1 MNRSD
6 YFVVNEFLNNEWS
19 TLYEN
24 YNALSDDQQK
34 IKILDKLLWVNGLRL
49 KAVEQLSS
57 AGISNRPKLI

>member
-1 MNRSD
+1 MNRTD
-6 YFVVNEFLNNEWS
+6 YFVVNEFLNNEWA
-19 TLYEN
+19 TLYED

-57 AGISNRPKLI
+57 TGI